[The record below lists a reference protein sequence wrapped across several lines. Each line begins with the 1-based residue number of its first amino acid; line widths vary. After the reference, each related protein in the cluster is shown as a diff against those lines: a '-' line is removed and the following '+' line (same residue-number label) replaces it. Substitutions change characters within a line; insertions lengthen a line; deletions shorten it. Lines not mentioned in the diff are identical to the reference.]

1 MTIQRLPLELVNQIA
16 AGEVVERPASVIK
29 ELVENSFDAG
39 ARAITVELEQGGL
52 RLLRVRDDGVG
63 IAGDELALACSAHAT
78 SKIGSLDDL
87 EQVSSF
93 GFRGEALA
101 SILSVSRFRLS
112 SRTLD
117 AEHGWCVEGEGEL
130 DGTLSPSAQPPG
142 TTVEVRDLFC
152 NTPARRK
159 FLRTEATEA
168 RHVDQALRRLALA
181 RPDVGMALSHNGRR
195 LWHCPPQSLAARA
208 AQLLGEDFFGQSIPI
223 ESAAL
228 GLSLTGW
235 ISVPAFSRAQA
246 DMQHFYINGRAA
258 RDRVV
263 AGAVRRAYADVL
275 HGARHP
281 AFLLFLSLDP
291 SRVDVNVHP
300 AKREVRFRDAG
311 SVHDFLYSSMSRA
324 LAEVRPGAQH
334 HRYLPDTPPAATG
347 EAART
352 RPAAWA
358 PSPPAQHGWDW
369 TRVAEASAAYA
380 PDARGEA
387 AEAAPAAAAPRM
399 SETGASAAASAGLA
413 GAEAAPAESVAASR
427 PAAGSAAGGLG
438 QPLGQLHHLYIVA
451 QNAEGL
457 VLVDQHA
464 AHERVLY
471 ERLKRQYR
479 EGGIARQQYLVPVA
493 VRLSEDAAD
502 LAEARREELA
512 AFGLEV
518 ERSAPTQVRLRAA
531 PPILTAEAAAEVLR
545 RVLGVAVEEDE
556 ADHHLGEVLD
566 AQERVLADVACRSA
580 IKGQRRLSLPEM
592 EQLLRDIE
600 STERSGQ
607 CNHGRPTWVQ
617 MPLAAL
623 DRLFL
628 RGQ

>member
-1 MTIQRLPLELVNQIA
+1 MTIHRLPVELVNQIA

-52 RLLRVRDDGVG
+52 RLLRVRDDGAG
-63 IAGDELALACSAHAT
+63 IAADELALACSAHAT

-87 EQVSSF
+87 ECVSSF

-101 SILSVSRFRLS
+101 SILSVSRFRLA

-117 AEHGWCVEGEGEL
+117 ADHGWSVEGEGGL
-130 DGTLSPSAQPPG
+130 DGELVPSAQPPG

-181 RPDVGMALSHNGRR
+181 RPDVGIALSHNGRR
-195 LWHCPPQSLAARA
+195 LWHCPPQTLAERAR
-208 AQLLGEDFFGQSIPI
+208 QLLGEEFFGQSIAV
-223 ESAAL
+223 ESAAM

-291 SRVDVNVHP
+291 GRVDVNVHP

-324 LAEVRPGAQH
+324 LADVRPDAQQ
-334 HRYLPDTPPAATG
+334 HRYAPRGQASTSAVHASPSWPP
-347 EAART
+347 
-352 RPAAWA
+352 
-358 PSPPAQHGWDW
+358 PSVQSAQRSWDW
-369 TRVAEASAAYA
+369 TRVAEASARYTAFQPSA
-380 PDARGEA
+380 EQRSDVTEEVPADEARDAA
-387 AEAAPAAAAPRM
+387 DALSATP
-399 SETGASAAASAGLA
+399 GALPE
-413 GAEAAPAESVAASR
+413 GAVPEVADA
-427 PAAGSAAGGLG
+427 GLG

-493 VRLSEDAAD
+493 VTLNEDAAD
-502 LAEARREELA
+502 LAERKVDELA

-531 PPILTAEAAAEVLR
+531 PPILTAEAATEVLR
-545 RVLGVAVEEDE
+545 RVLGVAVEEA

-566 AQERVLADVACRSA
+566 AQDRVLADVACRSA

-592 EQLLRDIE
+592 DRLLRDIE

>member
-1 MTIQRLPLELVNQIA
+1 MTIHRLPVELVNQIA

-39 ARAITVELEQGGL
+39 ARAITVDLEQGGL
-52 RLLRVRDDGVG
+52 RLLRVRDDGAG
-63 IAGDELALACSAHAT
+63 IAADELALACSAHAT

-101 SILSVSRFRLS
+101 SILSVSRFRLA

-117 AEHGWCVEGEGEL
+117 ADHGWSVEGEGGL
-130 DGTLSPSAQPPG
+130 DGELVPSAQPPG

-181 RPDVGMALSHNGRR
+181 RPDVGIALSHNGRR
-195 LWHCPPQSLAARA
+195 LWHCPPQSLAERAR
-208 AQLLGEDFFGQSIPI
+208 QLLGDEFFGQSIPV
-223 ESAAL
+223 ESTAM

-291 SRVDVNVHP
+291 GRVDVNVHP

-311 SVHDFLYSSMSRA
+311 SVHDFLYSSMARA
-324 LAEVRPGAQH
+324 LADVRPDAQH
-334 HRYLPDTPPAATG
+334 HRYAPTGQSGARAASDSARGG
-347 EAART
+347 ERHGAQ
-352 RPAAWA
+352 
-358 PSPPAQHGWDW
+358 PSQAGWDW
-369 TRVAEASAAYA
+369 TRVAEASAHYA
-380 PDARGEA
+380 TT
-387 AEAAPAAAAPRM
+387 
-399 SETGASAAASAGLA
+399 ETGADTRAASVAMTAASEVADG
-413 GAEAAPAESVAASR
+413 GEGAPAPQLDSQQSHDTPAQGVA
-427 PAAGSAAGGLG
+427 GGGLG

-451 QNAEGL
+451 QNAHGL

-471 ERLKRQYR
+471 ERLKRQYH

-493 VRLSEDAAD
+493 VTLNEDAAD
-502 LAEARREELA
+502 LAERKAEELA

-531 PPILTAEAAAEVLR
+531 PPILSAEAATEVLR
-545 RVLGVAVEEDE
+545 RVLGVAVEDA

-566 AQERVLADVACRSA
+566 AQDRVLADVACRSA

-592 EQLLRDIE
+592 ERLLRDIE